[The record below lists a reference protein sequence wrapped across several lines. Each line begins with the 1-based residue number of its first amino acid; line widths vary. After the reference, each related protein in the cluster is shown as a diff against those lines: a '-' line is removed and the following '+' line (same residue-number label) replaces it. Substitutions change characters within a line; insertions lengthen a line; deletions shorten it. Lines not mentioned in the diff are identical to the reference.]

1 MFQTSTSKSN
11 IQESQKLFE
20 DSCGNDRI
28 LRSQVCKEMQ
38 KKDLTT
44 VVNMLQKKQIENLQT
59 NTEQL
64 CLEIIHSNSSAVYQ
78 TVESVTPNK
87 NHTDLMKAQVQF
99 YIYM

>member
-1 MFQTSTSKSN
+1 MLQTSTSKSD
-11 IQESQKLFE
+11 IQKSQKLFE
-20 DSCGNDRI
+20 ESGNDRI
-28 LRSQVCKEMQ
+28 LRSQVCKEVQ

-78 TVESVTPNK
+78 TVESVTPSK
-87 NHTDLMKAQVQF
+87 NHTDLMKAQVQLII
-99 YIYM
+99 IY